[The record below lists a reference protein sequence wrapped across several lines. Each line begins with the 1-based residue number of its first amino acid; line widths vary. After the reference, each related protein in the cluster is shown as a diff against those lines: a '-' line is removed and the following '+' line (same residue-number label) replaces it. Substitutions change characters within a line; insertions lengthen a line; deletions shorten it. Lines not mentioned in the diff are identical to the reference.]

1 MDFAIVDRHCILRK
15 GADNALTLVGGDGE
29 TYHNGAKVENGA
41 EIALSVG
48 DRIVMASVMTMLY
61 IPGNELAEMKT
72 TEEIAQEYQKARMSS
87 KDSGEMKA
95 LQAQK
100 DAWEK
105 QKAEMEAQMEALRLS
120 QAEGASAADKEKARA
135 QEAAMKKQL
144 AEEEAK
150 QVEARNR
157 SIMLDLI
164 PKVDEAGRMLKL
176 LNRGMMQCE
185 AMLRVGKFH
194 FFYYLQKNP
203 TFDDRSLY
211 IQYTCSTTV
220 LTICINNIKSLL
232 SLSPLLLFFFCS
244 FVLSF
249 FCSFVLSSL
258 LYRFGGRQLLPNT
271 RSQSQSGECDFRR
284 CDLFRSI

>member
-1 MDFAIVDRHCILRK
+1 MLLLKRRTLFSLYCLFSLSFSLSQLTLTLFLSFFLSYTGTDMKPMDFAIVDRHCILRK

-105 QKAEMEAQMEALRLS
+105 QKASRPPL
-120 QAEGASAADKEKARA
+120 
-135 QEAAMKKQL
+135 
-144 AEEEAK
+144 
-150 QVEARNR
+150 V
-157 SIMLDLI
+157 
-164 PKVDEAGRMLKL
+164 
-176 LNRGMMQCE
+176 
-185 AMLRVGKFH
+185 
-194 FFYYLQKNP
+194 
-203 TFDDRSLY
+203 
-211 IQYTCSTTV
+211 V
-220 LTICINNIKSLL
+220 LTI
-232 SLSPLLLFFFCS
+232 
-244 FVLSF
+244 FV
-249 FCSFVLSSL
+249 C
-258 LYRFGGRQLLPNT
+258 G
-271 RSQSQSGECDFRR
+271 
-284 CDLFRSI
+284 